1 MPSTGNSPLELLRP
15 EIDRFLRLLQD
26 AEGGVARV
34 RARLGE
40 IPDLGAPDPRR
51 AANMPR
57 CGFLDEALRLA
68 GNGPGSGLAAHLR
81 AAGLHWES
89 YDAYAPETIG
99 ADFPRRHAYASLIAG
114 SDPEWRRDFDIGFLL
129 IAPQTLYRDHHHL
142 ASELYVPLTGPS
154 QWRFGTG
161 SSWVEKRAGDVVW
174 NPPNRVHATLV
185 GDVPLLCL
193 YAWTENVHAPA
204 VVDVA
209 ADWRGIEAALAR

>member
-1 MPSTGNSPLELLRP
+1 MPAAGKSPLEMLRP
-15 EIDRFLRLLQD
+15 EIDRFLSLLQD
-26 AEGGVARV
+26 VEGGVGRV
-34 RARLGE
+34 RSRLGE

-51 AANMPR
+51 EANTPR
-57 CGFLDEALRLA
+57 CGFLGEALQA
-68 GNGPGSGLAAHLR
+68 AEKGPCAALV
-81 AAGLHWES
+81 AQLGATELHWES

-99 ADFPRRHAYASLIAG
+99 TDFPRRHAYASLIAG

-129 IAPQTLYRDHHHL
+129 IAPRTFYRDHHHL

-161 SSWVEKRAGDVVW
+161 SPWIEKHAGDVVW
-174 NPPNRVHATLV
+174 NPPERVHATLV
-185 GDVPLLCL
+185 GDAPLLCL

-204 VVDVA
+204 MVDVA